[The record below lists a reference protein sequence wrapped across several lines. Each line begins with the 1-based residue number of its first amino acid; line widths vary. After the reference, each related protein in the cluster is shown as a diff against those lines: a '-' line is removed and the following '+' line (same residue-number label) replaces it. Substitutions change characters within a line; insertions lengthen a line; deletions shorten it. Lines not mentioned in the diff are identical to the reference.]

1 MEMLESVNVEAKELF
16 GEMIATL

>member
-1 MEMLESVNVEAKELF
+1 VLESVNTETKELF